1 MTGSNIKRFK
11 NPLIYTAARTFAD
24 VTREPANYRLWRFS
38 LRLNLHKVPQ
48 SKRNHIVEYLG
59 LALEMCQG
67 SRLDEIIAAC
77 ERFIEHDDWKVLL
90 NDLKTLTTAVQNVL
104 Q

>member
-1 MTGSNIKRFK
+1 
-11 NPLIYTAARTFAD
+11 
-24 VTREPANYRLWRFS
+24 
-38 LRLNLHKVPQ
+38 
-48 SKRNHIVEYLG
+48 
-59 LALEMCQG
+59 MCQG